1 MYYVKNTN
9 NKNMKEVSLICPNQS
24 TFKYDS
30 GQRLF

>member
-1 MYYVKNTN
+1 MYYDKNAE
-9 NKNMKEVSLICPNQS
+9 KNMKGVLLICPNQS